1 MNSEELIKKR
11 IYSVMPVSSMHMMEF
26 LKVLEIRFTDDV
38 PTAAITSRVRPKL
51 LLNKAF
57 IEKYCK
63 TDEHLFMLIMHEI
76 YHIILGHTRLFDN
89 HTMLDNLA
97 FDAVIN
103 AILCRLF
110 PEEEYVSFFKN
121 LNYDNVFPSC
131 LLRPIGENTPVKF
144 HKILNNLYDS
154 YTGTYFEVYE
164 IICNT
169 LGDKLLKDNF
179 ILLGNHSDNY
189 ASRDPLLKDMI
200 DSITNN
206 WQIGISGVRRIG
218 SSPIEKIIDFQS
230 VKRDNQIK
238 MQRLLNKAGMNLGV
252 VPKMR
257 ISNELGKTEIE
268 GFIPNFKDRTV
279 LSKTILYGRPLL
291 YNREIDLIK
300 PVSDTEL
307 KTLVYLDVSGSV
319 VNSIN
324 SLASLLLKPYKNGE
338 CLLFVFSTIVD
349 EVTYK
354 DFKEGRY
361 RTTGGTDINCI
372 FDHYFSLPKAKQT
385 KKILI
390 LTDGYTGRVN
400 NRFYNEIKRK
410 KLEIYCGLF
419 GEYYTRDDLQPIIK
433 YFEEF
438 KYL

>member
-1 MNSEELIKKR
+1 
-11 IYSVMPVSSMHMMEF
+11 
-26 LKVLEIRFTDDV
+26 
-38 PTAAITSRVRPKL
+38 
-51 LLNKAF
+51 
-57 IEKYCK
+57 
-63 TDEHLFMLIMHEI
+63 
-76 YHIILGHTRLFDN
+76 
-89 HTMLDNLA
+89 
-97 FDAVIN
+97 
-103 AILCRLF
+103 
-110 PEEEYVSFFKN
+110 
-121 LNYDNVFPSC
+121 
-131 LLRPIGENTPVKF
+131 
-144 HKILNNLYDS
+144 
-154 YTGTYFEVYE
+154 
-164 IICNT
+164 
-169 LGDKLLKDNF
+169 
-179 ILLGNHSDNY
+179 
-189 ASRDPLLKDMI
+189 
-200 DSITNN
+200 
-206 WQIGISGVRRIG
+206 
-218 SSPIEKIIDFQS
+218 
-230 VKRDNQIK
+230 

-410 KLEIYCGLF
+410 KWKSIVVFLVNIIQEMIYNQL
-419 GEYYTRDDLQPIIK
+419 
-433 YFEEF
+433 
-438 KYL
+438 

>member
-1 MNSEELIKKR
+1 MNSEEIIKKR
-11 IYSVMPVSSMHMMEF
+11 IYSVIPVSSFYMMEF

-38 PTAAITSRVRPKL
+38 PTAAITSGIRPEL

-103 AILCRLF
+103 AILCQLF

-121 LNYDNVFPSC
+121 LNYDNEFPSC
-131 LLRPIGENTPVKF
+131 LLRPIGENSPVEF
-144 HKILNNLYDS
+144 REILNNLYDT
-154 YTGTYFEVYE
+154 YTGTYFDVYE

-169 LGDKLLKDNF
+169 LGDKLLKNNF
-179 ILLGNHSDNY
+179 ILLGNHSDN
-189 ASRDPLLKDMI
+189 SPSQNPLIKDMI
-200 DSITNN
+200 DSMTNN
-206 WQIGISGVRRIG
+206 WEIGISGERILG
-218 SSPIEKIIDFQS
+218 GESVEKVIDFQS

-238 MQRLLNKAGMNLGV
+238 MQRLLTKAGMNLGV

-257 ISNELGKTEIE
+257 VSNELGKIEIE

-300 PVSDTEL
+300 PVSDTVL
-307 KTLVYLDVSGSV
+307 KTLVYLDVSSSV

-338 CLLFVFSTIVD
+338 CLLFVFSTFVD
-349 EVTYK
+349 EVTHK
-354 DFKEGRY
+354 DFKEGKY
-361 RTTGGTDINCI
+361 RASYGTDANCI
-372 FDHYFSLPKAKQT
+372 FDHYFSLPKAMQT

-400 NRFYNEIKRK
+400 DEFYNEIKRR

-419 GEYYTRDDLQPIIK
+419 DKRHTRSHLQPIVK

-438 KYL
+438 RNL